1 MYIPEFIV
9 GMLAGAALTLIVLVA
24 LALWSDGKR
33 KRNKNAP
40 AVSESPRSVATS

>member
-9 GMLAGAALTLIVLVA
+9 GMLADAALTLIVLVA

-33 KRNKNAP
+33 KKK
-40 AVSESPRSVATS
+40 